1 MLLKSK
7 NLCLKPLSLDE
18 LNGPYVSWLND
29 KEVCQYNSHGDT
41 IYTQEMAMR
50 YIRSLENNP
59 HCEVYAV
66 YYDKTHIGNI
76 SLQNI
81 NFKNNNAEIALLFGE
96 KKFWGMGYAT
106 EASQIIIKRAFEE
119 LKLHRLYFGTHIEN
133 IGMQKVG
140 EKLGFQKEGV
150 FKDAQYKNGK
160 YNDTIQYALI
170 NADLY
175 RGGGAAM

>member
-1 MLLKSK
+1 MLLK
-7 NLCLKPLSLDE
+7 NEILELKPLSFDE

-29 KEVCQYNSHGDT
+29 KEVCKYNSHGDS
-41 IYTQEMAMR
+41 IYTKEMAKEF
-50 YIRSLENNP
+50 ISSIQNNSS
-59 HCEVYAV
+59 CEVYAV

-81 NFKNNNAEIALLFGE
+81 NYKNKNAEIALLFGD
-96 KKFWGMGYAT
+96 KKFWGKGYAT
-106 EASQIIIKRAFEE
+106 QASKMLIKRAFDE
-119 LKLHRLYFGTHIEN
+119 LGLHRIYFGTHIEN

-160 YNDTIQYALI
+160 FNDVVQYALI
-170 NADLY
+170 
-175 RGGGAAM
+175 RGDNEIL